1 MAAFLARMRELG
13 YAEGQNLVNDIRWAR
28 GDSSLYPALADELIA
43 LKPDILLGIQEAARV
58 MAQKT
63 STIPIV
69 MASSA
74 DPIGAGLVKSLG
86 RPGTNVTG
94 MAGLY
99 DQLVEKQIELL
110 SELLP
115 KLSRLGFLAD
125 SSSATTEAIRRAT
138 ARAAAA
144 KGLALVVHAARDL
157 DGVRKAFAEFRKQ
170 RTEAIVI
177 APTGPMAFL
186 AREIAAE
193 AAALRLPSVSGLEF
207 YAERGGLMNYSPD
220 LLQSFGKE
228 IPTFVDRILKGAR
241 PAELPVQ
248 QVTNYRLALNLKTA
262 KGIGLAIPPGV
273 ALRAD
278 RVIE

>member
-1 MAAFLARMRELG
+1 MAAFIARMRELG

-28 GDSSLYPALADELIA
+28 GNSSLYAALVDELIA
-43 LKPDILLGIQEAARV
+43 LNPDILLGIQEAARI

-99 DQLVEKQIELL
+99 DQLVAKQIELL

-115 KLSRLGFLAD
+115 KLSRLGFLA

-144 KGLALVVHAARDL
+144 KGLALVVHAAQDL
-157 DGVRKAFAEFRKQ
+157 EGVRNAFVEFRKE
-170 RTEAIVI
+170 RVDAIVI

-193 AAALRLPSVSGLEF
+193 ALRLRVPSVSGLEF
-207 YAERGGLMNYSPD
+207 YAERGGLINYSPD

-228 IPTFVDRILKGAR
+228 IPTFVDRILKGAKA
-241 PAELPVQ
+241 AELPVQ

-262 KGIGLAIPPGV
+262 KGIGLAIPPAV